1 MSEKDITPDE
11 LIEILKKVKY
21 YCKCL
26 HSCSTCVLRKKKFI
40 FGERPCMLIGL
51 PYYWDFEESEETK

>member
-1 MSEKDITPDE
+1 MNEKDITPDE

-21 YCKCL
+21 YCKGFR
-26 HSCSTCVLRKKKFI
+26 SCSTCLLRKKHLI

-51 PYYWDFEESEETK
+51 PCYWEFEESEETK